1 VASTGLGVPPRSGLG
16 GLWALDP
23 AVCYLNHGSFGAC
36 LLEILEY
43 RRGLVEELEAE
54 PMDFLVRELPGRLAD
69 QISFME
75 SFLDAE
81 PGSIVL
87 VPNATT
93 GVNTI
98 LRSLRFDPGDEILV
112 TTTEYFSTRNASLF
126 HAASTGAS
134 VRLACLPFPLGD
146 PSEATDAIL
155 SAVTPRTRLA
165 VIDHISSQT
174 AVVFDVAGL
183 TAELGAKGV
192 DVLVDGAHGPGSV
205 PLSLRSIG
213 APYYTGNCHKWLCS
227 PKVCAIL
234 YVRPDLQKQ
243 VHPLAI
249 SHLRPDLD
257 SPLSDFQLEFM
268 WNGTPDPTPALSV
281 KKSVE
286 AVGSL
291 VPGGWPEIMDR
302 NRRLAMEAGRKLS
315 SALGLPPQCPD
326 SMHGSMSAVCL
337 PWVEP
342 PSPPGVLW
350 LDPLQV
356 WLREKRS
363 IEIPMT
369 WTSQPKRRIL
379 RLSAHLYNSP
389 EEFDYLV
396 ESVLE
401 CPRLTR

>member
-1 VASTGLGVPPRSGLG
+1 
-16 GLWALDP
+16 
-23 AVCYLNHGSFGAC
+23 VCYLNHGSFGAC
-36 LLEILEY
+36 LREVLDY
-43 RRGLVEELEAE
+43 RRGLLDDLESE
-54 PMDFLVRELPGRLAD
+54 PMDFLVRKLPGLIAE
-69 QISFME
+69 QVAFLE
-75 SFLDAE
+75 SFLDAD

-87 VPNATT
+87 VPNATA
-93 GVNTI
+93 GVNTV
-98 LRSLRFDPGDEILV
+98 LRSLSLDPGDEILV

-126 HAASTGAS
+126 HASMSGAV
-134 VRLACLPFPLGD
+134 VRLAVLPFPVED
-146 PSEATDAIL
+146 PGEIRRAIL

-174 AVVFDVAGL
+174 ALVFDVAGL
-183 TAELGAKGV
+183 VLELREKGIE
-192 DVLVDGAHGPGSV
+192 VLVDGAHGPGSV

-213 APYYTGNCHKWLCS
+213 AAFYTGNCHKWLCA
-227 PKVCAIL
+227 PKVSAFLC
-234 YVRPDLQKQ
+234 VRPDLQKL

-249 SHLRPDLD
+249 SHLRSDLD
-257 SPLSDFQLEFM
+257 SPLSDFQLEFL

-286 AVGSL
+286 SVGAL
-291 VPGGWPEIMDR
+291 APGGWTEIMDH
-302 NRRLAMEAGRKLS
+302 NRRMAMEAGRKLS
-315 SALGLPPQCPD
+315 SALGLPPQAPD
-326 SMHGSMSAVCL
+326 SMSGSMSAVCL

-356 WLREKRS
+356 WLREERS

-369 WTSQPKRRIL
+369 WTAEPKRRIL

-389 EEFDYLV
+389 QEYDYLV